1 MLIYWSQS
9 WIKRKRFTQVVTQI
23 QASFQSPYGL
33 LLFNLGTKSRVQL
46 KGARHYSGFL
56 DIFGKSWK
64 DSTIKKFDFK
74 EFIRTKTMR
83 QRAKLR
89 KRIQT
94 ILINKERFSKELHC
108 LDYSETEVHSWVQ
121 IKLTKFKL
129 QYHLYF
135 KWALKAIY
143 MCYKIVKLL
152 GTDICSDFLT
162 VLKYQVGWEGFDSG
176 IDAFNF
182 VNHILRI

>member
-1 MLIYWSQS
+1 MN
-9 WIKRKRFTQVVTQI
+9 TQI
-23 QASFQSPYGL
+23 QASYQSPYGPYGMVYFCSISGPSL
-33 LLFNLGTKSRVQL
+33 GSSWPNREGVRHNLWKM
-46 KGARHYSGFL
+46 